1 MYLLACM
8 FVLVT
13 GGMPRGAAAAAI
25 HVDLVGTA
33 IHVDLVGTV
42 PERGAIVAAPPEV
55 LLRFSGRIEHRY
67 TSIAVTAPDG
77 TPVPVGP
84 VTFVADS
91 DREFTAALS
100 PVAQPGTYTVY
111 WRTAGVDGHVLD
123 GTFTFVLAGP
133 EGPVAGAPA
142 VPAAPDGVRDAA
154 PDAARGAPHEH
165 AEPGTSVAYATG
177 WDAGAV
183 AGRWLHFVAL
193 VLLLGGV
200 AFRLLLL
207 PRLGIAWDVTRDMQR
222 RTWRFLAGA
231 GLLLGVAAVLR
242 LWLQSVALHGV
253 ELAWS
258 SPLLTM
264 MLAET
269 SWGRA
274 WVVQVFFLA
283 LLAIGILRARPG
295 DDRAALIITTP
306 AVLGLAAIP
315 ALTGHAAGM
324 GGQAWLVVLNDAL
337 HVVAAGAWFGTLVLL
352 LLVLPRA
359 LRRAGTA
366 SARTMADAVGR
377 FSPVALGAAAV
388 LVITGVINSL
398 LHISTPR
405 QLIDTEYG
413 MALLVKLAVFAV
425 VLAAGF
431 YNWRVVRPRLEA
443 GDDTRRLRI
452 SASLEL
458 GFVAAVLLVTAV
470 LTGLPR
476 P

>member
-1 MYLLACM
+1 MCLLACACLL
-8 FVLVT
+8 VLA
-13 GGMPRGAAAAAI
+13 GLPSGATATATI

-42 PERGAIVAAPPEV
+42 PERGAIVAAPPPEV

-84 VTFVADS
+84 VTFVPDS
-91 DREFTAALS
+91 DREFTAALP
-100 PVAQPGTYTVY
+100 PVVQPGTYTVH

-133 EGPVAGAPA
+133 EGPVAGAP
-142 VPAAPDGVRDAA
+142 PAPPAPDAA

-165 AEPGTSVAYATG
+165 AQPGTSVAYATG
-177 WDAGAV
+177 WDAGAM

-193 VLLLGGV
+193 VLLVGGV

-231 GLLLGVAAVLR
+231 GLALGVAAVLR

-253 ELAWS
+253 ELAWN

-264 MLAET
+264 MLSET

-283 LLAIGILRARPG
+283 LLAVGILRARPG

-324 GGQAWLVVLNDAL
+324 EGQAWLVVLNDAL

-366 SARTMADAVGR
+366 SARTMGDAVGR

-388 LVITGVINSL
+388 LVVTGGINSL

-413 MALLVKLAVFAV
+413 TALLVKLAVFAV

-431 YNWRVVRPRLEA
+431 YNWRVVRLRLEA

>member
-1 MYLLACM
+1 MCLLAWAC
-8 FVLVT
+8 VLVLA
-13 GGMPRGAAAAAI
+13 GLPPGAAATATI

-33 IHVDLVGTV
+33 VHVDLVGTV
-42 PERGAIVAAPPEV
+42 PERGAIVAAPPPEV

-100 PVAQPGTYTVY
+100 PVVQPGTYTVY

-123 GTFTFVLAGP
+123 GTFKFVLADP

-142 VPAAPDGVRDAA
+142 VPPAPDGDAA

-193 VLLLGGV
+193 VLLVGGV

-207 PRLGIAWDVTRDMQR
+207 PRLGLAGDVTRDMQR

-231 GLLLGVAAVLR
+231 ALLLGVAAVLR

-264 MLAET
+264 MLSDT

-359 LRRAGTA
+359 LRRAGAT

-388 LVITGVINSL
+388 LVVTGVINSL

-413 MALLVKLAVFAV
+413 TTLLVKLAVFAV